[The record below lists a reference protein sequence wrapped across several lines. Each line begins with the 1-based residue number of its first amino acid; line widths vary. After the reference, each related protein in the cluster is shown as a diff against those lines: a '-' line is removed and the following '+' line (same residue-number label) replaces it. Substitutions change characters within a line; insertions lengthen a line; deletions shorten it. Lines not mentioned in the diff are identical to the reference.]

1 MSLFSKKNSFEQETQ
16 RAEKEAISSIID
28 IKMVIKGEL
37 SFEGKARIDGTV
49 QGNITGEYLILSESG
64 KIIGDINV
72 ASFVCHGTI
81 EGNITANLVTARK
94 TCQIHGLVESNSL
107 TVEPGA
113 SLSGE
118 LKVAASRELHLVNND
133 ANSSNLAAEKA
144 AKG

>member
-81 EGNITANLVTARK
+81 EGNIKANLVTARK